1 MNLIIEKKEKNKNKM
16 KKIFS
21 LICVMFLTMMALCA
35 EESILLTSSTP
46 ANLGEGIEYTKN
58 FNATSKSGYFGG
70 SLCELKSLEPS
81 EKGFSAMATNVPKD
95 TTTNY
100 VFEAPYPS
108 FINTNED
115 GSPVEGAGFIENV
128 GDIVSFEV
136 SGVLLNRPYDTL
148 YLMYSTSP
156 FGEIK
161 KVKLV
166 PVNKKEDGT
175 FVKNVPVSTMTETTF
190 IWENDNYNSN
200 VKTRKIKS
208 DPALGADNTGI
219 YFRGLLVQANPSF
232 GSNEYSPWSIAYF
245 KEIKAT
251 YDLRFTP
258 EQWASRKEMEKEWNV
273 DNGETKIR
281 EVSKEK
287 VLYRKKLEETEAAK
301 MHNVNDAK

>member
-1 MNLIIEKKEKNKNKM
+1 M

-21 LICVMFLTMMALCA
+21 LVCVMFLAMMALCA
-35 EESILLTSSTP
+35 EEGILLTSTTS
-46 ANLGEGIEYTKN
+46 ANLGEGIEYAKN

-81 EKGFSAMATNVPKD
+81 EKGFRAMAVNVPKD
-95 TTTNY
+95 ATTNY

-108 FINTNED
+108 FINED
-115 GSPVEGAGFIENV
+115 AEGAGFIENV

-156 FGEIK
+156 LGEVK

-190 IWENDNYNSN
+190 IWENANYNSN

-219 YFRGLLVQANPSF
+219 YFRGLLVQTNPSF
-232 GSNEYSPWSIAYF
+232 GSNEYSPLSIAYF

-258 EQWASRKEMEKEWNV
+258 EQWALRKEMEKEWNV
-273 DNGETKIR
+273 DNGEAKIR
-281 EVSKEK
+281 EASKEK
-287 VLYRKKLEETEAAK
+287 VLYRKKLEEAETAK

>member
-1 MNLIIEKKEKNKNKM
+1 M
-16 KKIFS
+16 KRIFS
-21 LICVMFLTMMALCA
+21 LIATLLLTTVFLCA
-35 EESILLTSSTP
+35 EESILLTSSTS
-46 ANLGEGIEYTKN
+46 ASLGEGVEYAKN
-58 FNATSKSGYFGG
+58 FNATSKNGYFGG
-70 SLCELKSLEPS
+70 SLCGLKTLEPS
-81 EKGFSAMATNVPKD
+81 EKGFRAMAVNVPKD
-95 TTTNY
+95 ATTNY

-115 GSPVEGAGFIENV
+115 GTPVEGAGFIENV

-136 SGVLLNRPYDTL
+136 SGVRLNRPYDTL

-156 FGEIK
+156 FGEVK
-161 KVKLV
+161 KVKLT

-190 IWENDNYNSN
+190 VWENANYNSN

-219 YFRGLLVQANPSF
+219 YFRGLLVQTNPSF
-232 GSNEYSPWSIAYF
+232 GSNEYSPLSIAYF

-258 EQWASRKEMEKEWNV
+258 EQWALRKEMEKEWNV
-273 DNGETKIR
+273 DNGEAKIR
-281 EVSKEK
+281 EISKEK

-301 MHNVNDAK
+301 MHKDNSQQSSGDAK

>member
-1 MNLIIEKKEKNKNKM
+1 M

-35 EESILLTSSTP
+35 EERILLTSSTS
-46 ANLGEGIEYTKN
+46 ANLGEGIEYAKN
-58 FNATSKSGYFGG
+58 FNATSKSGYFKG

-81 EKGFSAMATNVPKD
+81 EKGFRAMAANVPKD
-95 TTTNY
+95 ATTNY

-108 FINTNED
+108 FINED
-115 GSPVEGAGFIENV
+115 VEGAGFIENV

-156 FGEIK
+156 FGEVK

-175 FVKNVPVSTMTETTF
+175 FVKNVLVSTMTETTF

-219 YFRGLLVQANPSF
+219 YFRGLLVQTNPSF
-232 GSNEYSPWSIAYF
+232 GNNEYSPYSIAYF

-258 EQWASRKEMEKEWNV
+258 EQWALRKEMEKEWNV
-273 DNGETKIR
+273 NSGEAKIK
-281 EVSKEK
+281 EASKEK
-287 VLYRKKLEETEAAK
+287 VLYRKKLEEAEAAK

>member
-1 MNLIIEKKEKNKNKM
+1 M

-35 EESILLTSSTP
+35 EESILLASSTP
-46 ANLGEGIEYTKN
+46 ANLGEGIEYAKN
-58 FNATSKSGYFGG
+58 FNATSKSGYFKG

-81 EKGFSAMATNVPKD
+81 EKGFRAMAVNVPKD
-95 TTTNY
+95 ATTNY

-108 FINTNED
+108 FINED
-115 GSPVEGAGFIENV
+115 VEGAGFIENV

-156 FGEIK
+156 FGEVK

-190 IWENDNYNSN
+190 IWENANYNSN
-200 VKTRKIKS
+200 VKTREIKS
-208 DPALGADNTGI
+208 DPALGVENTGV

-232 GSNEYSPWSIAYF
+232 GSNEYSPYSIVYF

-258 EQWASRKEMEKEWNV
+258 EQWTLRKEMEKEWNV
-273 DNGETKIR
+273 DNGEAKIR
-281 EVSKEK
+281 EASKEK
-287 VLYRKKLEETEAAK
+287 VLYRKKLEEAEAAK
-301 MHNVNDAK
+301 MHNAK

>member
-1 MNLIIEKKEKNKNKM
+1 M

-35 EESILLTSSTP
+35 EESILLTSSTS
-46 ANLGEGIEYTKN
+46 ANLGEGIEYAKN

-81 EKGFSAMATNVPKD
+81 EKGFRAMAVNVPKD
-95 TTTNY
+95 ATTNY

-108 FINTNED
+108 FINED
-115 GSPVEGAGFIENV
+115 VEGAGFIENV

-156 FGEIK
+156 FGEVK
-161 KVKLV
+161 KVKLT

-190 IWENDNYNSN
+190 IWENANYNSN
-200 VKTRKIKS
+200 VKTRDIKS
-208 DPALGADNTGI
+208 DPVLGSDNTGI
-219 YFRGLLVQANPSF
+219 YFRGLLVQTNPSF
-232 GSNEYSPWSIAYF
+232 GGNEYSPLSIAYF
-245 KEIKAT
+245 KEIKTT
-251 YDLRFTP
+251 YDLRFSP
-258 EQWASRKEMEKEWNV
+258 EQWALRKEMEKEWNV

-281 EVSKEK
+281 EASKEK

-301 MHNVNDAK
+301 MHKVNDAK

>member
-1 MNLIIEKKEKNKNKM
+1 M

-35 EESILLTSSTP
+35 EERILLNSSTS
-46 ANLGEGIEYTKN
+46 ANLGEGIEYAKN
-58 FNATSKSGYFGG
+58 FNATSKSGYFKG

-81 EKGFSAMATNVPKD
+81 EKGFRAMAVNVPKD
-95 TTTNY
+95 ATTNY

-108 FINTNED
+108 FINED
-115 GSPVEGAGFIENV
+115 VEGAGFIENV

-156 FGEIK
+156 FGEVK

-190 IWENDNYNSN
+190 IWENANYNSN
-200 VKTRKIKS
+200 VKTREIKS

-232 GSNEYSPWSIAYF
+232 GSNEYSPYSIAYF

-258 EQWASRKEMEKEWNV
+258 EQWALRKEMEKEWNV
-273 DNGETKIR
+273 DNGEAKIR
-281 EVSKEK
+281 EASKEK
-287 VLYRKKLEETEAAK
+287 VLYRKKLEEAEAAK
-301 MHNVNDAK
+301 MHEAK

>member
-1 MNLIIEKKEKNKNKM
+1 M
-16 KKIFS
+16 KRIFS
-21 LICVMFLTMMALCA
+21 LIATLLLTTVFLCA
-35 EESILLTSSTP
+35 EESILLTSSTS
-46 ANLGEGIEYTKN
+46 ASLGEGAEYAKN

-70 SLCELKSLEPS
+70 SLCGLKTLESS
-81 EKGFSAMATNVPKD
+81 EKGFRAMASGVPRYG
-95 TTTNY
+95 TTNY

-115 GSPVEGAGFIENV
+115 GTPVEGAGFIENV

-156 FGEIK
+156 FGDVK

-175 FVKNVPVSTMTETTF
+175 FVKNVPVSTMAETTF
-190 IWENDNYNSN
+190 IWENASYNPN
-200 VKTRKIKS
+200 VKTREIKS

-219 YFRGLLVQANPSF
+219 YFRGLLVQTNPA
-232 GSNEYSPWSIAYF
+232 GNNEYSPWSIAYF

-258 EQWASRKEMEKEWNV
+258 EQWALRKEMEKEWNV

-281 EVSKEK
+281 EASKEK

-301 MHNVNDAK
+301 MHKDNSQQSSGDAK